1 MWGYRRYEWK
11 CNDLNNRSKQ
21 AAHRLGFSFEGAFR
35 QATVIKG
42 HNRDTAWFSMLD
54 SEWPTIK
61 AGFERWLDVANFEE
75 TGKQRQ
81 SLMQLRDPGAA
92 G

>member
-1 MWGYRRYEWK
+1 MEMQPSEQSLKVGGALAWA
-11 CNDLNNRSKQ
+11 Q
-21 AAHRLGFSFEGAFR
+21 FERVFR
-35 QATVIKG
+35 QAAVIKG

-61 AGFERWLDVANFEE
+61 TGFERWLDVANFDE

-81 SLMQLRDPGAA
+81 SLMQLRDSGAA
-92 G
+92 S